1 METIDRDGINQY
13 LTFKLGDELFAV
25 NVANIKEVLE
35 VPRITRVPRMPPFLN
50 GVFNLRGN
58 IIPILDLKM
67 KFGIGCTV
75 PGEETGVI
83 VTEIGKV
90 FRDEE
95 NEGVTIGIYSDSVQK
110 VVTIEPQQIKPPPRI
125 GVSIDTG
132 FIIGMGHLEDG
143 FVIILNIDRILSET
157 ELLAEKKIKVTV

>member
-1 METIDRDGINQY
+1 
-13 LTFKLGDELFAV
+13 
-25 NVANIKEVLE
+25 
-35 VPRITRVPRMPPFLN
+35 
-50 GVFNLRGN
+50 
-58 IIPILDLKM
+58 
-67 KFGIGCTV
+67 
-75 PGEETGVI
+75 
-83 VTEIGKV
+83 
-90 FRDEE
+90 
-95 NEGVTIGIYSDSVQK
+95 